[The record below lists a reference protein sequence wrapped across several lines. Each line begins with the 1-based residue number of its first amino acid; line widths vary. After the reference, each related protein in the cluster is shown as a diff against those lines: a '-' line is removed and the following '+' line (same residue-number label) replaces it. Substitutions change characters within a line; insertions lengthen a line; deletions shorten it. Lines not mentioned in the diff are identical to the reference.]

1 MKIDNN
7 INKVIAENLDIKRIV
22 SGGGYSV
29 GEKFFMETS

>member
-22 SGGGYSV
+22 SGGGYSL
-29 GEKFFMETS
+29 ESYYFNL